1 MQHRFPHYN
10 GVMAMAE
17 SKKVALVTGVSSGIG
32 REIALLLAQ
41 SGFRAFGSTR
51 RDDSKLDLP
60 GVQRVALDVTDDASV
75 ARAVSAILKE
85 TGRIDA
91 LVNNAGYALIGSI
104 EESSLPEAKA
114 QFETNFF
121 GVMRLVGAV
130 LPQMRRQGA
139 GRIVNISS
147 VLGFLPAPYVGIY
160 GATKY
165 AMEGYT
171 ETLDH
176 EVRRF
181 GIRALLVEP
190 TFTKTSLGNHGVT
203 VQNSLDA
210 YAEEK
215 KTVTAIIQRNIENG
229 TDPRAVAKTVLR
241 ALTDRIPRLRYPVAE
256 GRQLALLR
264 RLIPPA
270 FFDGTF
276 RKQFGLAAV
285 KPHA

>member
-1 MQHRFPHYN
+1 
-10 GVMAMAE
+10 MAE
-17 SKKVALVTGVSSGIG
+17 NKKVALVTGVSSGIG
-32 REIALLLAQ
+32 REIALLLAE
-41 SGFRAFGSTR
+41 SGFEVFGSTR

-60 GVQRVALDVTDDASV
+60 GVKRITLDVTDDASV
-75 ARAVSAILKE
+75 ARAMATILKE

-91 LVNNAGYALIGSI
+91 VINNAGYALIGSI
-104 EESSLPEAKA
+104 EESSLAEAKA

-130 LPQMRRQGA
+130 LPQMRRQGQ

-147 VLGFLPAPYVGIY
+147 VMGFLPGPYMGIY
-160 GATKY
+160 AATKH
-165 AMEGYT
+165 AIEGYT

-190 TFTKTSLGNHGVT
+190 TWTKTNLGSHGMT
-203 VQNSLDA
+203 VRNSLDA
-210 YAEEK
+210 YSKEK
-215 KTVTAIIQRNIENG
+215 KTVTGIFQRSIENG

-241 ALTDRIPRLRYPVAE
+241 ALTDRSPRLRYPVAE

-276 RKQFGLAAV
+276 RKQFGLADV
-285 KPHA
+285 KLAG

>member
-1 MQHRFPHYN
+1 
-10 GVMAMAE
+10 MAMAE
-17 SKKVALVTGVSSGIG
+17 GKKVALVTGVSSGIG
-32 REIALLLAQ
+32 RETALLLVE
-41 SGFRAFGSTR
+41 SGFQVFGSTR
-51 RDDSKLDLP
+51 RDDSGLDLP
-60 GVQRVALDVTDDASV
+60 GVRRITLDVTEDASV
-75 ARAVSAILKE
+75 ARAVGAILSE

-91 LVNNAGYALIGSI
+91 LINNAGYALIGSI
-104 EESSLPEAKA
+104 EESSLAEAKA

-130 LPQMRRQGA
+130 LPQMRRRGA

-147 VLGFLPAPYVGIY
+147 VLGFLPAPYLGIY
-160 GATKY
+160 GATKH
-165 AMEGYT
+165 AIEGYT

-176 EVRRF
+176 EIRRF

-190 TFTKTSLGNHGVT
+190 TFTKTNFGTHGMT
-203 VQNSLDA
+203 VRNSLDA
-210 YAEEK
+210 YSDEK

-241 ALTDRIPRLRYPVAE
+241 ALTDRSPRLRYPVAE

-276 RKQFGLAAV
+276 RKQFGLADV
-285 KPHA
+285 KPRG

>member
-1 MQHRFPHYN
+1 
-10 GVMAMAE
+10 MAK

-32 REIALLLAQ
+32 REIARLLAQ
-41 SGFRAFGSTR
+41 SGFHVFGSTR
-51 RDDSKLDLP
+51 RNDSKLDLP
-60 GVQRVALDVTDDASV
+60 GVQRIALDVTDDASV
-75 ARAVSAILKE
+75 ARAVALILKE
-85 TGRIDA
+85 AGRIDA

-104 EESSLPEAKA
+104 EESSLPEAKV

-130 LPQMRRQGA
+130 LPQMRRQGS

-147 VLGFLPAPYVGIY
+147 VLGFLPAPYLGIY

-165 AMEGYT
+165 ALEGYT

-176 EVRRF
+176 EIRGF

-190 TFTKTSLGNHGVT
+190 TFTKTNLGSHGMM

-210 YAEEK
+210 YSKEK
-215 KTVTAIIQRNIENG
+215 KAVTGIIQRSIENG
-229 TDPRAVAKTVLR
+229 TDPRAVAETVLR
-241 ALTDRIPRLRYPVAE
+241 ALTDPSPRLRYPVAE
-256 GRQLALLR
+256 GRKLALLR

-285 KPHA
+285 QLRG

>member
-1 MQHRFPHYN
+1 LQHRFPHYN

-75 ARAVSAILKE
+75 ARTVSAILKE